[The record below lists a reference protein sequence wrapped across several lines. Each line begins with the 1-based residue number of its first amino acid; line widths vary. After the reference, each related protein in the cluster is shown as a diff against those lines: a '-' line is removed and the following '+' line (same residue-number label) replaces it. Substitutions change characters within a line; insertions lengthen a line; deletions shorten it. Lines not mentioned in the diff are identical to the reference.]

1 MSEPDNCQKMDRAKT
16 VGGLALKIRQQRKL
30 LRLTQEQLGA
40 LAGCGVVFIYMLEN
54 GKSTLRLDKLLDVMT
69 ALDLQFRLERGSGGI
84 QTGSQGSVRP
94 RMRQSPKGPPED
106 FLD

>member
-1 MSEPDNCQKMDRAKT
+1 
-16 VGGLALKIRQQRKL
+16 
-30 LRLTQEQLGA
+30 
-40 LAGCGVVFIYMLEN
+40 MLEN